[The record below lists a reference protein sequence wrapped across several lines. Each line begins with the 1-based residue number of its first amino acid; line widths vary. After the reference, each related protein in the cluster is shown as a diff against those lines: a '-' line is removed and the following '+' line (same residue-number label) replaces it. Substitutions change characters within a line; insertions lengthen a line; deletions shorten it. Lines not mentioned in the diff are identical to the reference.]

1 MILYAAADN
10 LYRLDPTRFPTLHSL
25 EKPPFYAVPP
35 KAPDATVG
43 GMPYGNALFSYVW
56 YNAFIKFVNMAPYTC
71 PTQHENLDLLFERK
85 IPKPDGNPSD
95 QYFIN
100 EYLIA
105 YFMFTVACATNAS
118 VHFRKERKGE
128 FRRHVAILKAAA
140 AAGKDWRGQLRDN
153 LKKWEPEF
161 LATTRK
167 KRRIGG
173 TDELGMFEQEM
184 QVDPAQL

>member
-1 MILYAAADN
+1 
-10 LYRLDPTRFPTLHSL
+10 
-25 EKPPFYAVPP
+25 
-35 KAPDATVG
+35 
-43 GMPYGNALFSYVW
+43 
-56 YNAFIKFVNMAPYTC
+56 MAPYIC
-71 PTQHENLDLLFERK
+71 PTQHENFDVLFERK

-100 EYLIA
+100 EYLIG
-105 YFMFTVACATNAS
+105 FLMFNVACSLNAS
-118 VHFRKERKGE
+118 SNHRKEKKE
-128 FRRHVAILKAAA
+128 VFRTHVAILKAAA

-173 TDELGMFEQEM
+173 ADEVGMFSQDM
-184 QVDPAQL
+184 QVDPALL

>member
-1 MILYAAADN
+1 
-10 LYRLDPTRFPTLHSL
+10 
-25 EKPPFYAVPP
+25 
-35 KAPDATVG
+35 
-43 GMPYGNALFSYVW
+43 
-56 YNAFIKFVNMAPYTC
+56 MAPYTC

-105 YFMFTVACATNAS
+105 YFMFTVACAINAS

-128 FRRHVAILKAAA
+128 FRRHVVILKAAA
-140 AAGKDWRGQLRDN
+140 AAGKDWRAQLRDS

-161 LATTRK
+161 EAIVKK
-167 KRRIGG
+167 KRRI
-173 TDELGMFEQEM
+173 TLDDAPVRSSMQM
-184 QVDPAQL
+184 QVDPDLL

>member
-1 MILYAAADN
+1 MFFL
-10 LYRLDPTRFPTLHSL
+10 
-25 EKPPFYAVPP
+25 
-35 KAPDATVG
+35 
-43 GMPYGNALFSYVW
+43 NA
-56 YNAFIKFVNMAPYTC
+56 NP
-71 PTQHENLDLLFERK
+71 Q
-85 IPKPDGNPSD
+85 PDGSPSD

-105 YFMFTVACATNAS
+105 YFMVTAACATTAT

-128 FRRHVAILKAAA
+128 FRRHVPILKAAA

-173 TDELGMFEQEM
+173 TDKLGMFAQEM